1 MSKEVVEDAIV
12 EDNSMLFVINWDKI
26 KTVKQ
31 IAKVFK
37 ALQLTVQT
45 NVEGQLDQSY
55 KEIYEDGLMLREV
68 KQEDQ
73 E

>member
-45 NVEGQLDQSY
+45 NVEGQLDQPY
-55 KEIYEDGLMLREV
+55 KEIKEKGLMLG
-68 KQEDQ
+68 KG
-73 E
+73 